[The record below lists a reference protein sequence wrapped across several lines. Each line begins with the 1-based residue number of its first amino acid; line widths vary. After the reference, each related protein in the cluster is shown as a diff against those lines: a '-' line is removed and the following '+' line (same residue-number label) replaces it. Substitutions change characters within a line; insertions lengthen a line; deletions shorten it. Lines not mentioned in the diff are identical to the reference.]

1 MGCKVAAVKPNELA
15 MVPVSKPQPVRITTS
30 AIVGLDATKALE
42 MAEPMLCPSRTIFLG
57 IVAAAKGPPVARYP
71 ALI

>member
-15 MVPVSKPQPVRITTS
+15 MVPVSKPQPVRITPS

-42 MAEPMLCPSRTIFLG
+42 MTEPMLCPSRTIFLG
-57 IVAAAKGPPVARYP
+57 IVVAVECLPVVRDP
-71 ALI
+71 ALM